1 MSAPLLRLLLTLAVA
16 LALQGLALAQR
27 QPALN
32 NQAQAM
38 IGTWEF
44 SNAERDKICTLTFK
58 ADPVAGGYK
67 PEFDPNCANLFPLV
81 RDVTAWKYPD
91 NDLLYLL
98 DAQGRAVVSFSEV
111 EDGIFEAPT
120 PGIGVLFLQNPAAA
134 PPPLKSAT
142 QVAGNWTLKRGD
154 GSVLCQLT
162 LAPTAVKDAFALTI
176 EPGCDP
182 EIVRLNFTQWRLDR
196 EELVLVPARGDP
208 WRFESLDDATWGR
221 LPETD
226 NRNTLV
232 RR

>member
-1 MSAPLLRLLLTLAVA
+1 MNALRWLFCFIA
-16 LALQGLALAQR
+16 LALTGPVAAQP

-32 NQAQAM
+32 SQSQAL

-58 ADPVAGGYK
+58 TETSAAGYK
-67 PEFDPNCANLFPLV
+67 LEFDPNCVSLFPLV
-81 RDVTAWKYPD
+81 GDIVGWKYPD

-98 DAQGRAVVSFSEV
+98 DAQGRALVSFSEV

-120 PGIGVLFLQNPAAA
+120 PGIGVLFLQNPSAA
-134 PPPLKSAT
+134 PPPVKSAAE
-142 QVAGNWTLKRGD
+142 VAGNWTLKRGET
-154 GSVLCQLT
+154 VFCQLT
-162 LAPTAVKDAFALTI
+162 LAATAVKDAFALTV
-176 EPGCDP
+176 EPGCDR
-182 EIVRLNFTQWRLDR
+182 EFVRLNFTQWRLER

-221 LPETD
+221 LPESD
-226 NRNTLV
+226 NRITLL

>member
-1 MSAPLLRLLLTLAVA
+1 MCFRVLFAVVM
-16 LALQGLALAQR
+16 LGLPASALAQP

-32 NQAQAM
+32 GQAQAM

-67 PEFDPNCANLFPLV
+67 PEFDPNCVNLFPLV

-120 PGIGVLFLQNPAAA
+120 PGIGVLFLQSAAVA
-134 PPPLKSAT
+134 PPPVKSAA
-142 QVAGNWTLKRGD
+142 QIAGNWSLKRGD
-154 GSVLCQLT
+154 GSVLCQLALT
-162 LAPTAVKDAFALTI
+162 PTAVKDAFMLTVAS
-176 EPGCDP
+176 GCDP

-208 WRFESLDDATWGR
+208 WRFESIDEATWGR
-221 LPETD
+221 LPESD
-226 NRNTLV
+226 NRIILV